1 MREANE
7 FDLFV
12 GRRIRELRKA
22 KGFSQKDL
30 AKRIGISS
38 QQLQKYENWTDRI
51 CAGRLYEIAKQLGV
65 SVQECFPVP
74 ETIGAAPQ
82 QTGEI
87 ERESLRVLSDPLSMR
102 LHQAFRCI
110 VDVAAKIEIIEI
122 AEKSARASRAP
133 ERRSRR

>member
-1 MREANE
+1 MKESNE

-22 KGFSQKDL
+22 KGLSQKEL
-30 AKRIGISS
+30 AKRLGISP

-51 CAGRLYEIAKQLGV
+51 SAGRLYDIAKQLGV

-74 ETIGAAPQ
+74 EAIGAAPQ
-82 QTGEI
+82 ENGEI
-87 ERESLRVLSDPLSMR
+87 EREILRVLSDPLGMR

-110 VDVAAKIEIIEI
+110 VDVAAKIEIVEI
-122 AEKSARASRAP
+122 AEKSARASRGP
-133 ERRSRR
+133 VRR